1 MTRRSVLEL
10 SCNLAES
17 RKSFAFV
24 GDFCPS
30 RLHATTFRVAAFSSS
45 SEYPTAVSRAG
56 AMLAVEKE
64 NLLAQTNREIVS
76 LRETELR
83 YYVDHIVSHG
93 LDVQCCGL

>member
-1 MTRRSVLEL
+1 MSGIL
-10 SCNLAES
+10 C
-17 RKSFAFV
+17 K
-24 GDFCPS
+24 

-93 LDVQCCGL
+93 LDVQRCGL